1 MRTMPIIFNAIGVAY
16 HNQREIA
23 MKTAGTKGYVYFL
36 SVKEAE
42 KIATEH
48 EGEDW
53 DLWSDMLAIRR
64 GFFSYYA
71 EMEMMAQAQST
82 RSAS

>member
-1 MRTMPIIFNAIGVAY
+1 MET
-16 HNQREIA
+16 
-23 MKTAGTKGYVYFL
+23 TGTKEYVYFL

-42 KIATEH
+42 KIAAEH

-53 DLWSDMLAIRR
+53 DLWSDLLAIRN

-71 EMEMMAQAQST
+71 EMEMMAKARST